1 MRRFKRNKKGQF
13 VIIAVLL
20 VAIMV
25 VSIGAL
31 LHGAITYYKHEP
43 WEEYSTL
50 IRDVELNSRQ
60 LLELSIVDYTQTG
73 NQNVLNESLTRWQQD
88 LLRMYPGSGINLE
101 FTLANGPTNIF
112 GKTLTFD
119 RGLVRVWNQTESF
132 SSAKANFKLSISS
145 MGIAGYEFT
154 AEIFLR
160 LNIIGYDASTN
171 KVTLMVTGDDNIPIS
186 NLGSSN
192 FKVNNAAINNVT
204 SVYDPSYA
212 ALKYVISYQGPS
224 PPMVEVWDQRGIH
237 IIGYRP

>member
-20 VAIMV
+20 VAIMI

-31 LHGAITYYKHEP
+31 LHGAVTYYKHEP

-60 LLELSIVDYTQTG
+60 LLELSLVDYTQTG
-73 NQNVLNESLTRWQQD
+73 NQNILNESLNRWQQD
-88 LLRMYPGSGINLE
+88 LLRIYPGSGITLE
-101 FTLANGPTNIF
+101 FTLANGPTDIY
-112 GKTLTFD
+112 GRTLTFEQ
-119 RGLVRVWNQTESF
+119 GLFRKWNQTESL

-145 MGIAGYEFT
+145 MGISGYEFT
-154 AEIFLR
+154 AEMLLR
-160 LNIIGYDASTN
+160 LNILGYEPSIN
-171 KVTLMVTGDDNIPIS
+171 KVTLMVTGDNNIPIS
-186 NLGSSN
+186 NLHASN
-192 FKVNNAAINNVT
+192 FKVNNAAVNNVT
-204 SVYDPSYA
+204 SSYDPAYA

>member
-20 VAIMV
+20 VAIMI

-60 LLELSIVDYTQTG
+60 LLELSLVDYTQTG
-73 NQNVLNESLTRWQQD
+73 NPNVLNDNLNSWQQD
-88 LLRMYPGSGINLE
+88 LLRMYPGSGITLE
-101 FTLANGPTNIF
+101 FTLANE
-112 GKTLTFD
+112 
-119 RGLVRVWNQTESF
+119 GLVHVWNQPESF
-132 SSAKANFKLSISS
+132 SSAKANFTLGISS

-154 AEIFLR
+154 AEMFLR
-160 LNIIGYDASTN
+160 LNIIKYDASTN
-171 KVTLMVTGDDNIPIS
+171 QVTLMVIGDNNVPIS
-186 NLGSSN
+186 NLRSGN

-204 SVYDPSYA
+204 SIYDPAYG

-224 PPMVEVWDQRGIH
+224 PPTVEVWDQRGIH
-237 IIGYRP
+237 VIGYRP